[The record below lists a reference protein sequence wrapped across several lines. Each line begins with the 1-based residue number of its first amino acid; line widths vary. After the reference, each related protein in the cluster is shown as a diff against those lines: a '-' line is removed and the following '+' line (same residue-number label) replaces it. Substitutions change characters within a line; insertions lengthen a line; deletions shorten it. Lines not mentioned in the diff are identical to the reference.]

1 MPLAHD
7 DESKGILM
15 EMLAEAKGY
24 VLGQEN
30 GSKFVQS
37 WKQALSKVYNVGFL
51 WAGGVDNLCG
61 CYYEQQ

>member
-15 EMLAEAKGY
+15 EMPAEAKGY

-30 GSKFVQS
+30 GS
-37 WKQALSKVYNVGFL
+37 
-51 WAGGVDNLCG
+51 
-61 CYYEQQ
+61 

>member
-1 MPLAHD
+1 MAHD
-7 DESKGILM
+7 DKSKGILM
-15 EMLAEAKGY
+15 EMLSEAKGY

-37 WKQALSKVYNVGFL
+37 WKQALYKVYNVGFL
-51 WAGGVDNLCG
+51 WGAGVDNLCG

>member
-1 MPLAHD
+1 
-7 DESKGILM
+7 M

-30 GSKFVQS
+30 GSKFDQS
-37 WKQALSKVYNVGFL
+37 WKQALYKVYNVGFL
-51 WAGGVDNLCG
+51 GAAGVDNLCG